1 MIVAS
6 SSETELDFAN
16 YRVGISSATLVN
28 RFIVRVVSVTVRIIA
43 IGIVRERVPKIAKEE
58 EPIVEVPMAEPIA
71 AKATTTKTTTVKAT
85 AKAATK
91 AADAEAATAE
101 PAVTAATT
109 TAARHHV

>member
-43 IGIVRERVPKIAKEE
+43 IGIVSVVRVGIIRERVPKIAKEE
-58 EPIVEVPMAEPIA
+58 EPIVEVPMA
-71 AKATTTKTTTVKAT
+71 
-85 AKAATK
+85 
-91 AADAEAATAE
+91 
-101 PAVTAATT
+101 
-109 TAARHHV
+109 